1 MDAQK
6 YAEWLVNNASLKG
19 TPEFDTVAQAYQAA
33 RGSSQDEPPSAYTRG
48 TQVTNPISRGVNSAL
63 GGPLLGFWDE
73 IAGGISAPFKSFK
86 SGKPIQESYREG
98 RDFIRGI
105 QDQYQQDFP
114 IAGPITQA
122 MTSAPLA
129 AVPASVPLLGAK
141 STSAAIGPTKAILGA
156 SGTGATYGAISGAG
170 ESKADELSDLLYD
183 TGMGAVRGAVTSGAL
198 QGAATGG
205 SAVVRN
211 VASKYSPVVADNF
224 ARQKVAEAIARDGR
238 GQVFEDG
245 LANPVTQAQARLR
258 KLGPEARVVDAGGQN
273 TRQLLDTLTTL
284 PGRTKNATENA
295 ILTRQSGRGGRLT
308 DAADL
313 ALGTGGRRLN
323 PTLEALE
330 QTRSQAAAPYYNQLR
345 NVMVEVDDDVAN
357 LLTRTKGVHGEAEKL
372 WRLQTGQEVSLGNVG
387 KGQQIPFSMLDTLKQ
402 SLYDASSTAKRQG
415 GNKMGMALDD
425 VRVSLTGKLDD
436 LAPKDDN
443 GQSIYKLARDA
454 YAGPSQM
461 MDAAE
466 LGSKAMTS
474 NLATLRQEMRGLSR
488 SEMEAFKIGAVQSL
502 REKAGTQSG
511 QTSLTKMWME
521 PNTQERL
528 KLIFG
533 NDYREFAAAVARE
546 ARLKGLDSVGRGSQT
561 AARQFGAGDLDVS
574 PLVSAAGAANSAAA
588 GSPVGVIANAA
599 NLWNRVQTPE
609 RVRNQMGSILLQQGQ
624 SGANSLNDLAQIIE
638 QINRQQAT
646 QIGAFGTLGGQ
657 TGLLGQ

>member
-1 MDAQK
+1 
-6 YAEWLVNNASLKG
+6 
-19 TPEFDTVAQAYQAA
+19 
-33 RGSSQDEPPSAYTRG
+33 
-48 TQVTNPISRGVNSAL
+48 
-63 GGPLLGFWDE
+63 
-73 IAGGISAPFKSFK
+73 
-86 SGKPIQESYREG
+86 
-98 RDFIRGI
+98 
-105 QDQYQQDFP
+105 
-114 IAGPITQA
+114 
-122 MTSAPLA
+122 
-129 AVPASVPLLGAK
+129 
-141 STSAAIGPTKAILGA
+141 
-156 SGTGATYGAISGAG
+156 
-170 ESKADELSDLLYD
+170 
-183 TGMGAVRGAVTSGAL
+183 
-198 QGAATGG
+198 
-205 SAVVRN
+205 
-211 VASKYSPVVADNF
+211 
-224 ARQKVAEAIARDGR
+224 
-238 GQVFEDG
+238 
-245 LANPVTQAQARLR
+245 
-258 KLGPEARVVDAGGQN
+258 
-273 TRQLLDTLTTL
+273 
-284 PGRTKNATENA
+284 
-295 ILTRQSGRGGRLT
+295 
-308 DAADL
+308 
-313 ALGTGGRRLN
+313 
-323 PTLEALE
+323 
-330 QTRSQAAAPYYNQLR
+330 
-345 NVMVEVDDDVAN
+345 
-357 LLTRTKGVHGEAEKL
+357 
-372 WRLQTGQEVSLGNVG
+372 
-387 KGQQIPFSMLDTLKQ
+387 MLDTLKQ